1 MMKVFIPSYRF
12 RNENALL
19 ECNFQLNRRNDDLN
33 EQENTYIFDTNS
45 ENDDKNEALYS
56 VKWYKDNEEF
66 YRYVPRAN
74 PPQNSYK
81 VDGIKVDVSKCLNR

>member
-1 MMKVFIPSYRF
+1 MIKIFIPSYRF

-19 ECNFQLNRRNDDLN
+19 ECDFQLNGRNEDIN
-33 EQENTYIFDTNS
+33 ENENTYIFDTNTG
-45 ENDDKNEALYS
+45 NNDKNEALYS

-66 YRYVPRAN
+66 YRYVPRDN

-81 VDGIKVDVSKCLNR
+81 VDGIKVDVSIHIE